1 MRHILIALWLL
12 FWSATSVLAQVSIGI
27 GIGLP
32 GVNIGLN
39 FPVYPDLVPV
49 PGYPVYYAPGYSS
62 NYFFYDGMYW
72 IYQNDYWYAS
82 SWFNGPWS
90 MVDPYYVPQ
99 FVLRIP
105 VRYYRSPPPYFYG
118 WRSDAPPRWGDHY
131 GNAWQQQRRGWDNWD
146 RRSAPAPAPLPI
158 YQRQYSG
165 ERYPRQEQQHQ
176 LRDQNYRYQPR
187 DAVVR
192 QHYQE
197 QSGQRSAP
205 ASQQGAQDVPRSP
218 SPQQRG
224 ADDNQ
229 RSTPPQA
236 QPQPQPQ
243 PQPRSPAVQE
253 QRQPPQ
259 PPQGAAP
266 REPQQPPRSSPPVQE
281 QRQQPPPRTG
291 PDNAPQGRGE
301 AQEPR
306 RRPTQ
311 QESDREKD
319 RDKTDERGQ
328 QRNR

>member
-1 MRHILIALWLL
+1 MRHILIALGLL

-197 QSGQRSAP
+197 QSGPRSAP

-236 QPQPQPQ
+236 QPQ